1 MKKGRKAGRPLS
13 ASRPMQTRSAPEGAT
28 SNGSVTL
35 RTLAAHLGFS
45 VTTVSRALKRGPEVH
60 KDTIE
65 RVEAAALALGYRP
78 HLAGINLRTGRTH
91 AVGLFLPLERPG
103 EINNLA
109 SSLVEGVSAS
119 LTAVDY
125 RVTVVPVTQ
134 SEQSL
139 DAVKELVRARSVDGV
154 ILKNTK
160 PQDERVKFLLET
172 GLPFVTFGRTEL
184 LSDHAFFDIDHEA
197 VGAKAAKLLFHAGHG
212 APLIIAPPRELTY
225 SRLFLK
231 GWREAHAAS
240 GHPFD
245 ESKVIFS
252 AVTPNSGLEIAADLF
267 AQRIFATAAF
277 IASEEA
283 ALGFVAG
290 AARVGVRIGMDFGV
304 VTFGGTQLHQFVNP
318 PLSAFKYSHFETG
331 RRLAD
336 LLMRAI
342 AGEDASALREIAEA
356 QFVDNQSHLAGR
368 GSLLWC

>member
-1 MKKGRKAGRPLS
+1 MKKGRKVGRPLS
-13 ASRPMQTRSAPEGAT
+13 AAPQIQTTPTFLRGE

-65 RVEAAALALGYRP
+65 QVEAAALALGYRP

-109 SSLVEGVSAS
+109 SSLIEGVSAS
-119 LTAVDY
+119 LTAMDY

-134 SEQSL
+134 SEHSL

-160 PQDERVKFLLET
+160 PQDERVRFLLEV
-172 GLPFVTFGRTEL
+172 GLPFVAFGRTEL
-184 LSDHAFFDIDHEA
+184 PRDHAFFDIHHEA
-197 VGAKAAKLLFHAGHG
+197 VGATAAKLLFDAGHDS
-212 APLIIAPPRELTY
+212 PLIIAPPSDLTY
-225 SRLFLK
+225 TRLFLK
-231 GWREAHAAS
+231 GWREAYAAANR
-240 GHPFD
+240 PFD
-245 ESKVIFS
+245 ESNVIFS
-252 AVTPNSGLEIAADLF
+252 AVTPNSGLEIATEIF
-267 AQRIFATAAF
+267 ARRTSATAAF

-290 AARVGVRIGMDFGV
+290 AARAGVQVGADFGV
-304 VTFGGTQLHQFVNP
+304 VTFGGSELHQFVNP

-331 RRLAD
+331 QRLAD

-342 AGEDASALREIAEA
+342 AGENRSALREVVEA
-356 QFVDNQSHLAGR
+356 HFVDNRSHHIRQG
-368 GSLLWC
+368 

>member
-1 MKKGRKAGRPLS
+1 
-13 ASRPMQTRSAPEGAT
+13 MQTRSAPEGAT

-290 AARVGVRIGMDFGV
+290 SARVGVRIGMDFGV

-342 AGEDASALREIAEA
+342 AGEDAWALREIAEA

>member
-1 MKKGRKAGRPLS
+1 MVQGGLRKS
-13 ASRPMQTRSAPEGAT
+13 SPEGELKAPLNEKGAKSWPSVERFSANAHKVRSCG
-28 SNGSVTL
+28 SNEQRKRDVKDF
-35 RTLAAHLGFS
+35 AAHLGFS

-65 RVEAAALALGYRP
+65 QVEAAALALGYRP

-160 PQDERVKFLLET
+160 PKDERVKFLLES
-172 GLPFVTFGRTEL
+172 GLPFVAFGRTEL

-197 VGAKAAKLLFHAGHG
+197 VGAGAAKLLFDAGHS
-212 APLIIAPPRELTY
+212 APLIIAPPRDLTY

-231 GWREAHAAS
+231 GWREGHARFDR
-240 GHPFD
+240 PFD
-245 ESKVIFS
+245 EV
-252 AVTPNSGLEIAADLF
+252 
-267 AQRIFATAAF
+267 
-277 IASEEA
+277 
-283 ALGFVAG
+283 
-290 AARVGVRIGMDFGV
+290 
-304 VTFGGTQLHQFVNP
+304 
-318 PLSAFKYSHFETG
+318 
-331 RRLAD
+331 
-336 LLMRAI
+336 
-342 AGEDASALREIAEA
+342 
-356 QFVDNQSHLAGR
+356 QSHLQR
-368 GSLLWC
+368 GNAE

>member
-1 MKKGRKAGRPLS
+1 M
-13 ASRPMQTRSAPEGAT
+13 
-28 SNGSVTL
+28 TL

-65 RVEAAALALGYRP
+65 QVEAAALALGYRP

-119 LTAVDY
+119 LTVVDY

-139 DAVKELVRARSVDGV
+139 DAVKERVRARSVDGV

-160 PQDERVKFLLET
+160 PKDERVKFLLEF
-172 GLPFVTFGRTEL
+172 GLPFVAFGRTEL

-197 VGAKAAKLLFHAGHG
+197 VGAGAAKLLFDAGHS
-212 APLIIAPPRELTY
+212 APLIIAPPRDLTY

-231 GWREAHAAS
+231 GWREGHARFDR
-240 GHPFD
+240 PFD

-252 AVTPNSGLEIAADLF
+252 AVTPNSGLEIAKDIF
-267 AQRIFATAAF
+267 ARRTSATAAF
-277 IASEEA
+277 IGSEEA

-290 AARVGVRIGMDFGV
+290 AARAGVRIGSDFGV
-304 VTFGGTQLHQFVNP
+304 VTFGGSQLHQFVN
-318 PLSAFKYSHFETG
+318 SAAERLQIFPFRDRQRPGSSDPRDCRRG
-331 RRLAD
+331 RV
-336 LLMRAI
+336 RA
-342 AGEDASALREIAEA
+342 AR
-356 QFVDNQSHLAGR
+356 NRR
-368 GSLLWC
+368 GAICR

>member
-1 MKKGRKAGRPLS
+1 MKKGRKAGRPMS
-13 ASRPMQTRSAPEGAT
+13 ASAQTRTKPIPVGAAGAG
-28 SNGSVTL
+28 NVTL

-109 SSLVEGVSAS
+109 SSLIEGVSAS

-134 SEQSL
+134 SEHSL

-160 PQDERVKFLLET
+160 PQDERVKFLLESS
-172 GLPFVTFGRTEL
+172 LPFVAFGRTEL
-184 LSDHAFFDIDHEA
+184 LSKHAFFDIDHQA
-197 VGAKAAKLLFHAGHG
+197 VGARAAKLLFDAGHD
-212 APLIIAPPRELTY
+212 APLIIAPPHDLTY
-225 SRLFLK
+225 SRLLVR
-231 GWREAHAAS
+231 GWREAHAER
-240 GHPFD
+240 GRPFY
-245 ESKVIFS
+245 ESNVIFS
-252 AVTPNSGLEIAADLF
+252 AVTPNSGLEIARDIF
-267 AQRIFATAAF
+267 TRGTFATAAF

-290 AARVGVRIGMDFGV
+290 AIRGGVRIGPDFGI
-304 VTFGGTQLHQFVNP
+304 VTFGGSQLHQFVNP

-331 RRLAD
+331 KRLAH

-342 AGEDASALREIAEA
+342 AGEDLSVLGEIVEA
-356 QFVDNQSHLAGR
+356 CFVDNQSHLTR
-368 GSLLWC
+368 RR